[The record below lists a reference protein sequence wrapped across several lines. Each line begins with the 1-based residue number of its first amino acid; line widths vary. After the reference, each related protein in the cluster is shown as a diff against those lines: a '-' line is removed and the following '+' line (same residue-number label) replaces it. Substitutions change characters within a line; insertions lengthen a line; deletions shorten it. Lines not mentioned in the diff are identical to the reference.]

1 MNHLKKLIVVV
12 GPTAS
17 GKTAAGIALAE
28 RYRTVVVSA
37 DSRQFYRE
45 MNIGT
50 AKPSADELAAAQH
63 YFIGN
68 LSINDNYTAGKY
80 EKECLALLGTL
91 FKTHD
96 TVVMVGGSGLFIKAV
111 CEGFDEFPDVEP
123 DVRQRL
129 ITEFREDG
137 LPALQEKLKKDDPDY
152 YARVDLN
159 NHQRVIRA
167 LEIIESTGKPFS
179 SFRKA
184 SAAERNF
191 EAIKF
196 APELPR
202 EILYDRINKRVDA
215 MIEQGLVEEVRY
227 LLPWR
232 HLNALSTV
240 GYTELFA
247 YFDGKT
253 DLKTAIELIKQNT
266 RRFAKRQLTWFRKD
280 DGITWIS
287 TDAGE
292 FAKQI
297 IDTLRA
303 GR

>member
-28 RYRTVVVSA
+28 HYRTVVVSA

-80 EKECLALLGTL
+80 EKECLALLGNL

-215 MIEQGLVEEVRY
+215 MIEQGLVEEVRS

-280 DGITWIS
+280 DGITWIR